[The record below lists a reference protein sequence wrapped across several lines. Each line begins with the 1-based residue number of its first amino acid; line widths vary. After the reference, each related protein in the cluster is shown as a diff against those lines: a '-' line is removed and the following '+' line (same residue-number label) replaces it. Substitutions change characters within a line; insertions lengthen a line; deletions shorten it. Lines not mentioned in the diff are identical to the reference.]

1 MARRGLGRGIDSLIP
16 AILEEDQGEEILH
29 VDPKAI
35 KPNPYQPRQIFDDA
49 AIEELAAS
57 MVEHGIIQPLI
68 VRRDGAEY
76 QLVAGERRL
85 RAALHAGLDKVPVVV
100 KSLNDREAM
109 ELSLVENLQREDLG
123 PLEEAEAY
131 RRLSAEFGL
140 TQEQISKRV
149 GKSRSDIAN
158 TLRLLRLE
166 PEVKQLISEGKM
178 SGGHGRALVGLPR
191 EQQLAVAKSI
201 AEKGLSV
208 RSTEEVVASALVR
221 KKPRQKKS
229 GPARVRE
236 AEEILSAALGS
247 PVVVKRQGAKGTI
260 SISFF
265 GPEDLERLIE
275 IISGNN
281 QGTQR

>member
-16 AILEEDQGEEILH
+16 AVLEDQGEEILQ
-29 VDPKAI
+29 VDPKDIRA
-35 KPNPYQPRQIFDDA
+35 NPYQPRQVFDDA

-68 VRRDGAEY
+68 VRRYDAGY

-85 RAALHAGLDKVPVVV
+85 RAAMRAGLDKVPVVV
-100 KSLNDREAM
+100 KSLSDREAM

-131 RRLSAEFGL
+131 RRLSEEFGL
-140 TQEQISKRV
+140 TQEQIAQRV

-166 PEVKQLISEGKM
+166 PEVKQLINEGKM

-191 EQQLAVAKSI
+191 EQQLSI
-201 AEKGLSV
+201 ARSIVERGLSV
-208 RSTEEVVASALVR
+208 RSTEETVASKVAN

-229 GPARVRE
+229 QAMRIRE
-236 AEEILSAALGS
+236 AEELLAAALGS
-247 PVVVKRQGAKGTI
+247 PVVVKRQGTKGTI

-275 IISGNN
+275 VISGNN
-281 QGTQR
+281 PRSQP

>member
-1 MARRGLGRGIDSLIP
+1 LIP

>member
-1 MARRGLGRGIDSLIP
+1 VARRGLGRGIDSLIP

>member
-1 MARRGLGRGIDSLIP
+1 LIP
-16 AILEEDQGEEILH
+16 AVLEDQGEEILQ
-29 VDPKAI
+29 VDPKDIRA
-35 KPNPYQPRQIFDDA
+35 NPYQPRQVFDDA

-68 VRRDGAEY
+68 VRRYDAGY

-85 RAALHAGLDKVPVVV
+85 RAAMRAGLDKVPVVV
-100 KSLNDREAM
+100 KSLSDREAM

-131 RRLSAEFGL
+131 RRLSEEFGL
-140 TQEQISKRV
+140 TQEQIAQRV

-166 PEVKQLISEGKM
+166 PEVKQLINEGKM

-191 EQQLAVAKSI
+191 EQQLSI
-201 AEKGLSV
+201 ARSIVERGLSV
-208 RSTEEVVASALVR
+208 RSTEETVASKVAN

-229 GPARVRE
+229 QAMRIRE
-236 AEEILSAALGS
+236 AEELLAAALGS
-247 PVVVKRQGAKGTI
+247 PVVVKRQGTKGTI

-275 IISGNN
+275 VISGNN
-281 QGTQR
+281 PRSQP